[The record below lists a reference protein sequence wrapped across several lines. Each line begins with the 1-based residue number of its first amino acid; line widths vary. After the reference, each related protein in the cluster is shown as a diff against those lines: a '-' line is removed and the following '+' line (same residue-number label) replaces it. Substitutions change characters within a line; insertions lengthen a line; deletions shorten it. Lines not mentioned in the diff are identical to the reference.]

1 MMRLLSFISLVL
13 LMISHGN
20 AQGNDHSLN
29 LCADHESLV
38 NDYFENENQF
48 KVDRED
54 NVIQVIIADLEG
66 NIIRQMEL
74 KGNVLEKN
82 SWKNLRPMID
92 KSAFLTEIGGILYF
106 LYPGISEIEKKI
118 T

>member
-1 MMRLLSFISLVL
+1 MIRLLSFISLAL

-29 LCADHESLV
+29 LCADHISLV
-38 NDYFENENQF
+38 NEYFENENEF
-48 KVDRED
+48 MFDRQE
-54 NVIQVIIADLEG
+54 NVIQVIISDLKG
-66 NIIRQMEL
+66 NVIRQVEL